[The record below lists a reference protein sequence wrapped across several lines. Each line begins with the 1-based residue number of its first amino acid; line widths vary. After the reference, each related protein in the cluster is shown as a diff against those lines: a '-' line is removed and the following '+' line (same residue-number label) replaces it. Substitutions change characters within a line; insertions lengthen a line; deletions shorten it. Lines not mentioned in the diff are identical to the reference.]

1 MRRVHAHV
9 CLKALKTS
17 FLTKPLCKKTGAKGT
32 TVYSRQKV
40 RMEQTMLQNGLVE
53 KLIFKCICC
62 RCIYFYHAV
71 PKNIDIVSGTGEKG
85 LQCFPGKWDR
95 YQVRRISKP
104 TIL

>member
-9 CLKALKTS
+9 CLKVLKNS
-17 FLTKPLCKKTGAKGT
+17 FLTNPLCKKTGAKGT

-40 RMEQTMLQNGLVE
+40 RMEQTTLQNGLVE
-53 KLIFKCICC
+53 KLVFKCICR